1 MIKEYNFIHN
11 AYLKCD
17 KFVAETCKNRK
28 YSHGH
33 NHMKRVADLALNI
46 VKNDKFNFTKEE
58 INIIIICAWLHDV
71 NDHKYYYE
79 KNEQKLNDFL
89 EKYFKKNKNLIIN
102 ITERVSFSREEK
114 CGTEDWLE

>member
-33 NHMKRVADLALNI
+33 NHMKRVADLSLNI
-46 VKNDKFNFTKEE
+46 VKNDKFNFTKEY
-58 INIIIICAWLHDV
+58 NT
-71 NDHKYYYE
+71 Y
-79 KNEQKLNDFL
+79 
-89 EKYFKKNKNLIIN
+89 
-102 ITERVSFSREEK
+102 
-114 CGTEDWLE
+114 